1 MTHLK
6 IAVFLAFSLF
16 LFLFPAR
23 LYTNRKF
30 RRAWLGM
37 AYSENF
43 RLFTARLLCL
53 VLILFHLVYYALFP
67 LEKGIMLSSIYVFF
81 SLASKKNIILLQA
94 IRQSRIA
101 IMVLAVIAIA
111 ISFVPHLLSVAVTL
125 AFILEA
131 ACCFPSKIKH
141 REGKTQKAHAEH
153 TDTEQIELFSHS

>member
-6 IAVFLAFSLF
+6 IAIFLAFSLF

-43 RLFTARLLCL
+43 RLFTARMLCL
-53 VLILFHLVYYALFP
+53 ALILFHLVYYAVFP
-67 LEKGIMLSSIYVFF
+67 LEKGIMLSLIYVLF
-81 SLASKKNIILLQA
+81 SLAYKKNMILLKT
-94 IRQSRIA
+94 IRQSHMIV
-101 IMVLAVIAIA
+101 MVLAFTAIVV
-111 ISFVPHLLSVAVTL
+111 SFIPHLLSLAVTL

-131 ACCFPSKIKH
+131 ACCFPSKVKH
-141 REGKTQKAHAEH
+141 REGKLKKPMRNLL
-153 TDTEQIELFSHS
+153 ILNK